1 MHDSTL
7 ESMASAIEQAQCIL
21 MVVTEKYRLSV
32 NCQAEAKYAFRLQKT
47 IIPIILQSGYHN
59 IDGWLGFII
68 SDKIFI
74 DFTKYSFEEA
84 MNKLIN
90 QLKLNNDS
98 LPIPSIAV
106 TAANNPK
113 EIIQNEA
120 KNWNE
125 EQCKEWFIKNNIK
138 NMFDILTPIDG
149 GILLQLYEMKKSIPE
164 FFFKSITKNDAI
176 DFKSVAVFANL
187 LIKLFEK

>member
-68 SDKIFI
+68 SDK
-74 DFTKYSFEEA
+74 DNFTCVSDQSGAYKLA
-84 MNKLIN
+84 NKGGQIRSHGHHSVFQVLVQLIAILRDLQN
-90 QLKLNNDS
+90 LFFLK
-98 LPIPSIAV
+98 
-106 TAANNPK
+106 
-113 EIIQNEA
+113 
-120 KNWNE
+120 
-125 EQCKEWFIKNNIK
+125 
-138 NMFDILTPIDG
+138 
-149 GILLQLYEMKKSIPE
+149 
-164 FFFKSITKNDAI
+164 TKLMS
-176 DFKSVAVFANL
+176 KVFS
-187 LIKLFEK
+187 